1 MKKIKLLKSIIVI
14 SLCLSMA
21 FACSINTFALSTG
34 PKASNKTYNS
44 TSYFMIDGTLYDAPQ
59 SKYSYNSGYDK
70 INGTYYMIDG
80 CNITSKS
87 SSGSARRFYLSAT
100 TTKHSNLASIYS
112 SNPYNSA
119 SSSILYTGSGDISCT
134 VNPNAGFPLGTRTKT
149 VSGTESY
156 CEIYVAV
163 TYNGKAKSTGTITCR
178 KPYAS
183 GTISANVEAY

>member
-1 MKKIKLLKSIIVI
+1 
-14 SLCLSMA
+14 
-21 FACSINTFALSTG
+21 
-34 PKASNKTYNS
+34 
-44 TSYFMIDGTLYDAPQ
+44 MIDGR
-59 SKYSYNSGYDK
+59 
-70 INGTYYMIDG
+70 
-80 CNITSKS
+80 NITSKS

-100 TTKHSNLASIYS
+100 TTKRSNLASIYS

-134 VNPNAGFPLGTRTKT
+134 VNPNAGFPLGMRTKT

>member
-44 TSYFMIDGTLYDAPQ
+44 T
-59 SKYSYNSGYDK
+59 
-70 INGTYYMIDG
+70 YYMIDG
-80 CNITSKS
+80 RNITSKS

-100 TTKHSNLASIYS
+100 TTKRSNLASIYS

>member
-80 CNITSKS
+80 RNITSKS
-87 SSGSARRFYLSAT
+87 SSGSARRFYLSA
-100 TTKHSNLASIYS
+100 
-112 SNPYNSA
+112 
-119 SSSILYTGSGDISCT
+119 
-134 VNPNAGFPLGTRTKT
+134 
-149 VSGTESY
+149 
-156 CEIYVAV
+156 
-163 TYNGKAKSTGTITCR
+163 
-178 KPYAS
+178 
-183 GTISANVEAY
+183 NVEAY